1 MNRAPDEP
9 TMLAMTS
16 AADRKTARATVIGF
30 VLVPLAFALAIPAW
44 RIGAGARA
52 SETARLLS
60 EAESTAEALRIM
72 LSTAPPEDPASA
84 VAATLVNI
92 DPGTRAAY
100 YDAAA
105 GWSAIAMRAESPA
118 RGAAPAP
125 AGRLPPGALDARTS
139 TRLVS
144 RDRAIT
150 TRVGGRTA
158 VVAPVKDATAWDM
171 VGAVLLV
178 RNAAD
183 PARVPARP
191 LAVAAGA
198 WMLSAAA
205 ALAWTR
211 RRRPWVMLLS
221 GLTAALGM
229 ALLARWPGPGS
240 HGLWSVFA
248 FAGWAI
254 LATIGAGLASM
265 AHRPLAFR
273 EARCAWA
280 FLAPSL
286 AHLVVFSIGPILF
299 SLWLSFHEWDLLV
312 PARPFV
318 GLDNYRELAADGDF
332 LRALRNTAVYV
343 LFVPIGMIVA
353 LGLALLVDRRL
364 PGVRLLRT
372 VFFLPYVTSFVA
384 ISLVWRWMFQ
394 PDVGLFNNVLAR
406 FGVPAQPWLSSPA
419 TALPSLMLMSVW
431 MYAGYMM
438 VLFLAGLQNIPVSL
452 HESARIDGANAWQR
466 FRRITLPL
474 LRPTALF
481 VLVTMVIFMFQVFTA
496 VYIMTE
502 GGPLHATDVIVY
514 HIYRN
519 AWEYLRMGYASAMAW
534 MLFAILFVITLVQ
547 FRWLGARPH

>member
-1 MNRAPDEP
+1 MSNG
-9 TMLAMTS
+9 TS
-16 AADRKTARATVIGF
+16 RGTVIGF
-30 VLVPLAFALAIPAW
+30 VLVPLALALVIPAW
-44 RIGAGARA
+44 RIGAGSRA
-52 SETARLLS
+52 SETARLLA
-60 EAESTAEALRIM
+60 EAESAAETLRNTLVAAAGADATGAIFVT
-72 LSTAPPEDPASA
+72 LATIDPATSA
-84 VAATLVNI
+84 AF
-92 DPGTRAAY
+92 

-105 GWSAIAMRAESPA
+105 DWSAVAMRA
-118 RGAAPAP
+118 GADPDRL
-125 AGRLPPGALDARTS
+125 AGTPPPVIDLADRALADALDARVTA
-139 TRLVS
+139 RLVS

-150 TRVGGRTA
+150 VRVGRRTA
-158 VVAPVKDATAWDM
+158 AVAPVKDAANWDI

-178 RNAAD
+178 RTAAD

-191 LAVAAGA
+191 LALAAGT
-198 WMLSAAA
+198 WLLSAAA

-211 RRRPWVMLLS
+211 RRRPWAMALA
-221 GLTAALGM
+221 GLIPAAGIT
-229 ALLARWPGPGS
+229 LLARWPAAGS

-248 FAGWAI
+248 FAGWAV
-254 LATIGAGLASM
+254 LATIGAGLASI
-265 AHRPLAFR
+265 AHRPAAFR
-273 EARCAWA
+273 EARRAWA

-299 SLWLSFHEWDLLV
+299 SLWLSFHEWDLLA

-318 GLDNYRELAADGDF
+318 GLDNYRELAGDGDF

-343 LFVPIGMIVA
+343 LFVPIGMVVA
-353 LGLALLVDRRL
+353 LGLALLVDRPL
-364 PGVRLLRT
+364 PGVRVLRAI
-372 VFFLPYVTSFVA
+372 FFLPYITSFVA

-394 PDVGLFNNVLAR
+394 PDVGLLNNVLAR
-406 FGVPAQPWLSSPA
+406 FGIPAQPWLSSPA

-452 HESARIDGANAWQR
+452 HESARIDGASAWQR

-534 MLFAILFVITLVQ
+534 ALFAIVFVITLVQ
-547 FRWLGARPH
+547 FRWLGARPQ